1 MVRTGRRTLG
11 GFALLLIAAGVVAGA
26 PVLAAQ
32 QPTPLSRDQAV
43 NAAISRGARLAI
55 ARADTSLAWGL
66 LLAAGAWENPAL
78 IAEYTKS
85 VPRYHVMAELPL
97 NYPGVRGTRIDAA
110 RAGRTAAQLR
120 FSFERAATALDADT
134 TYTLALAAQVRARL
148 SRRNAEYADSLRR
161 MTVTRRD
168 AGDAS
173 DLEVDLATVYA
184 GQQANIAIED
194 SLALVSTIFDL
205 QTVIGLPVDS
215 VTVAPTDS
223 LAYPAGDS
231 GAVGGTPLLVA
242 AAEASLESAVLSS
255 RLQHRSVFA
264 MPSLMFGFETGDPSG
279 GEPGILPTIGI
290 SLPLP
295 LLNQNRG
302 GIAVAEAER
311 TRAAAVFD
319 LTRLESQAAIA
330 RARRVRAAA
339 LARVERDRGL
349 VASAN
354 RVAAMSLTAYR
365 EGAASLPSVLE
376 AQRNARVVQDQYV
389 NGLARAWIAIA
400 TLRVLTLTEN
410 PGPSR

>member
-11 GFALLLIAAGVVAGA
+11 GFALILFLAAGAVAGA

-43 NAAISRGARLAI
+43 NAAIARGARLAI

-148 SRRNAEYADSLRR
+148 SRRNAEDADSLRR
-161 MTVTRRD
+161 MTSTRRD

-255 RLQHRSVFA
+255 RLQHCYPACPPGQPILRSTRCLAHARISKDV
-264 MPSLMFGFETGDPSG
+264 SDVHRQIHQNIDSGD
-279 GEPGILPTIGI
+279 
-290 SLPLP
+290 
-295 LLNQNRG
+295 
-302 GIAVAEAER
+302 A
-311 TRAAAVFD
+311 
-319 LTRLESQAAIA
+319 
-330 RARRVRAAA
+330 
-339 LARVERDRGL
+339 
-349 VASAN
+349 
-354 RVAAMSLTAYR
+354 
-365 EGAASLPSVLE
+365 
-376 AQRNARVVQDQYV
+376 
-389 NGLARAWIAIA
+389 
-400 TLRVLTLTEN
+400 
-410 PGPSR
+410 